1 MKRLIE
7 KGLMF
12 GNLIHVS
19 SPALV
24 ERYNRA
30 LGHLTGKQTGLTDFH
45 IDISGYS
52 PEVGDELGDMQY
64 LNQGGCNRQF
74 ILLTTQQKTAP
85 LLNAS
90 FSMSRGILRQF
101 IEENEAQ
108 LFALTTRD
116 AVAGELLNSVFSVA
130 EPSRLLDIRKIEI
143 EADTTAGTVRDAEKL
158 GQMVD
163 RFMGEEDAWFD
174 DVLIA
179 DMISLA
185 QKTGDVTR
193 NPVRLKQMEFR
204 QDNFW
209 TAHFGGVYLFRNVQ
223 HPGAIVRDTATVQG
237 MRVQNVIGFEERNR
251 IAQFLELNR
260 LVEPIVK
267 ARGIDAGA
275 ILRQKMDF
283 IVVDVA
289 QDRGID
295 LTGATR
301 REIRAL
307 ARAHAESLPPE
318 FHGLQ
323 ALVHWAEDE
332 GPWPRISSDHPAYFY
347 TLRAAHHPDRDLV
360 NMLLAELAPMDVR
373 QLFICHKELFYALYA
388 GWSETKKSYVAD
400 FLEREYQADKAGARA
415 ALFGHDAPFVE
426 ERPISDDLIGKV
438 GPWGALRDA
447 KPPEPEKKK
456 KKSKKKP
463 KVKGPWGG

>member
-1 MKRLIE
+1 VKRLIE

-12 GNLIHVS
+12 GNLIHVA

-30 LGHLTGKQTGLTDFH
+30 LVHLTGKRTELTDFH

-52 PEVGDELGDMQY
+52 PEIGDELGDMLY

-74 ILLTTQQKTAP
+74 ILLTTAQKTAP
-85 LLNAS
+85 LLNAK
-90 FSMSRGILRQF
+90 FSMSRSILRQF

-108 LFALTTRD
+108 LFALTARD
-116 AVAGELLNSVFSVA
+116 AVAGELLNSVYSVA
-130 EPSRLLDIRKIEI
+130 DPARLLDIRKIRI

-163 RFMGEEDAWFD
+163 RFMEEDDAWFD

-179 DMISLA
+179 DMIGLA
-185 QKTGDVTR
+185 KKTGDVTR
-193 NPVRLKQMEFR
+193 NPVRLKQMEFV
-204 QDNFW
+204 QNNYW
-209 TAHFGGVYLFRNVQ
+209 TAHFGGVYLFRGGPDAVAIARDKAALAGLA
-223 HPGAIVRDTATVQG
+223 GAHVF
-237 MRVQNVIGFEERNR
+237 GFDARNQ
-251 IAQFLELNR
+251 IARFLEQNK

-301 REIRAL
+301 RDIRAL
-307 ARAHAESLPPE
+307 ARAHADALPPE

-323 ALVHWAEDE
+323 ALVRWAEDE
-332 GPWPRISSDHPAYFY
+332 GPWPRIDSDHPAYFY
-347 TLRAAHHPDRDLV
+347 SLRAADHPDADLV
-360 NMLLAELAPMDVR
+360 NMLLAELAPKDVR
-373 QLFICHKELFYALYA
+373 QLFICHKELFYSLYA
-388 GWSETKKSYVAD
+388 GWSDTKKSYVAD
-400 FLEREYQADKAGARA
+400 FLEREYLADKVGARA
-415 ALFGHDAPFVE
+415 ALFGHDAPLAE
-426 ERPISDDLIGKV
+426 PAPPPPPPAPKRDLLDRV
-438 GPWGALRDA
+438 GPWGSVRRERAAQGHDR
-447 KPPEPEKKK
+447 PRP
-456 KKSKKKP
+456 
-463 KVKGPWGG
+463 KGPWGG